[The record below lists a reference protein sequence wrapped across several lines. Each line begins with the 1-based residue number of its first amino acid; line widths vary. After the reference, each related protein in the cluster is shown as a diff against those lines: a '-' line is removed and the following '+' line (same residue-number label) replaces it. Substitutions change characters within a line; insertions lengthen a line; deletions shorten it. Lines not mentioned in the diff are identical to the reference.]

1 MGKKSRLKRERRT
14 KSYGALP
21 ENYPQKATVP
31 TEDGFEI
38 VKAKL
43 RAFLRE
49 FDPADVIISLG
60 VSDLWRPNRSSQ
72 VRHHLALVV
81 ALSVPEREYSA
92 VKRIGTYEQFHE
104 FATELYRCLP
114 PIPWLED
121 FVPEPDWGEVRVRL
135 DEGFDPI
142 FYGCS
147 VERIPD
153 FIEAFRLLHAEEPL
167 ALADMDWA
175 ITLQS
180 HAVRSV
186 SSDVAGNAEYVRAGH
201 VEVPSESFWIVC
213 SKGLQS
219 ACIAPGNT
227 GHAISEPLTLELGRL
242 GVPGTWGAFGDAV
255 LTGTLVPALMVR
267 VAGGHLP
274 IALRSVTSVVIDF
287 WAKRALPSDGRQL
300 RDFNRRVATFLA
312 KRLRS
317 DAIVPGPVRL
327 VSASHKFDR
336 YVAAVLNSANRFYL
350 VLLIDPTA
358 LSSLGRIERQVQK
371 LVNDND
377 GWGLLL
383 ADGIHGM
390 EFRRGDGSLPRAS
403 DIQVLAVLARVSTEP
418 TMLPLEDITARVI
431 GLPDFVSIFDSLKN
445 GDELEKFWA
454 YADNNDPFIG
464 GFCGLAD
471 RFASFR
477 DTHALLIEGA
487 VEPNLISLDPHW
499 SSNWRFQELKTF
511 WENAPRHF
519 PDGNPT
525 WRVDPK
531 SDGIQRLIAK
541 GPWLMAWSGQV
552 GDCTVQAIMEVE
564 TEEPDYETGPLLE
577 LFVHCVVDALV
588 QRSSILA
595 SLEPFSHK
603 QIVIRCRANEG
614 SLVSQGNE
622 PAPVE
627 QMETPLLTGWQRER
641 SIGSSDAAVNVATEV
656 NLARLHTRL
665 EAASDASFE
674 VECAQ
679 EVVLGL
685 CHLLH
690 VKPDDRTLA
699 LLLYTASRQPRFTIH
714 TEQRIVDVPNFCAPE
729 VPEPEHYKLA
739 RRDLA
744 ILLKEQEVAAPAR
757 YELAEAKRIIDMAR
771 DSMRRQIHERIAQLD
786 RRQLLVFCIEQHD
799 KLTARYQHEEHRLK
813 LSLSHEVSF
822 DRAAVLAEAHEK
834 FTREARNYRYLLEN
848 RLSLPGD
855 GDCPCKPEQV
865 VQLVAH
871 IDWLSVLYGTSD
883 TLHNDIEVAGLEL
896 SDWYIP
902 SVTFSEGRDEK
913 ERQYSQVIASAKLGI
928 GLLEEDEVNSA
939 QEAGGD
945 WDLLDEAFVTDL
957 GFSLTQLVQTLLLLS
972 RWHSVGGC
980 TELTFRY
987 SASLL
992 AVVGKLVEKAPG
1004 MSSDVA
1010 HKLVQFLTLDP
1021 AQIRRLV
1028 GKSEA
1033 EPDVPVWEHFK
1044 RDSRYLIR
1052 PLIDIGEGELG
1063 WGAATVG
1070 RVSSI
1075 WTGSIADGYLPADFG
1090 WPNVAKAVRTIKA
1103 GIEKQLEIRA
1113 AEICSRTT
1121 PYVLHGIDFRR
1132 RFPKEKFDDV
1142 GDYDVL
1148 VYWPEQNRWMSVEC
1162 KYNQPPFCLKDMRRL
1177 RERIFGKGE
1186 ERGQFGKIE
1195 RRREF
1200 LARHV
1205 NRLRQLLQWPDSTQ
1219 EGTPSFVEIYVCR
1232 HIYWWMLYPPYSVP
1246 TEFLRVDALD
1256 AWLSKNLSD

>member
-1 MGKKSRLKRERRT
+1 M
-14 KSYGALP
+14 
-21 ENYPQKATVP
+21 
-31 TEDGFEI
+31 
-38 VKAKL
+38 
-43 RAFLRE
+43 
-49 FDPADVIISLG
+49 
-60 VSDLWRPNRSSQ
+60 
-72 VRHHLALVV
+72 
-81 ALSVPEREYSA
+81 
-92 VKRIGTYEQFHE
+92 
-104 FATELYRCLP
+104 
-114 PIPWLED
+114 
-121 FVPEPDWGEVRVRL
+121 
-135 DEGFDPI
+135 
-142 FYGCS
+142 
-147 VERIPD
+147 
-153 FIEAFRLLHAEEPL
+153 
-167 ALADMDWA
+167 
-175 ITLQS
+175 
-180 HAVRSV
+180 
-186 SSDVAGNAEYVRAGH
+186 
-201 VEVPSESFWIVC
+201 
-213 SKGLQS
+213 
-219 ACIAPGNT
+219 
-227 GHAISEPLTLELGRL
+227 
-242 GVPGTWGAFGDAV
+242 
-255 LTGTLVPALMVR
+255 
-267 VAGGHLP
+267 
-274 IALRSVTSVVIDF
+274 IDF
-287 WAKRALPSDGRQL
+287 WAKRALSSDGRQL
-300 RDFNRRVATFLA
+300 INFNRRVGTFLA
-312 KRLRS
+312 KRLRG
-317 DAIVPGPVRL
+317 DAVVPGPVRL
-327 VSASHKFDR
+327 VSSSHKFDR
-336 YVAAVLNSANRFYL
+336 YVAAVLISDNRFYL
-350 VLLIDPTA
+350 VLLIDPAA
-358 LSSLGRIERQVQK
+358 LSSLGRIERQIHE
-371 LVNDND
+371 LVNDSD
-377 GWGLLL
+377 HWGLLL
-383 ADGIHGM
+383 ADGRHGM
-390 EFRRGDGSLPRAS
+390 EFRRGDGSLPRVS

-418 TMLPLEDITARVI
+418 TMLPLEDVTARVI

-445 GDELEKFWA
+445 GDELEKFWG

-464 GFCGLAD
+464 GFSGLAD

-499 SSNWRFQELKTF
+499 SSNWRFNDLKTF

-519 PDGNPT
+519 PDGNST
-525 WRVDPK
+525 WWVDPK
-531 SDGIQRLIAK
+531 SDGIQRLLAK
-541 GPWLMAWSGQV
+541 GRWLMAWSGQV
-552 GDCTVQAIMEVE
+552 GDCTLQAVIEVDI
-564 TEEPDYETGPLLE
+564 EEPDFENDPLLE

-588 QRSSILA
+588 QRSSILV

-603 QIVIRCRANEG
+603 QIVIRCRAKEG
-614 SLVSQGNE
+614 TLVSQGEE
-622 PAPVE
+622 PPSTDQV
-627 QMETPLLTGWQRER
+627 ETPLLTGWCLER
-641 SIGSSDAAVNVATEV
+641 SVETSDAAVHVSTEV

-665 EAASDASFE
+665 EAASNASFE
-674 VECAQ
+674 VECAH

-685 CHLLH
+685 CYLLL

-699 LLLYTASRQPRFTIH
+699 LLLDTASRQPRFTIH

-729 VPEPEHYKLA
+729 VPEPEHYKVA

-744 ILLKEQEVAAPAR
+744 ILLKEQGVAAPAR
-757 YELAEAKRIIDMAR
+757 YELAEAKRIIDIAR
-771 DSMRRQIHERIAQLD
+771 DSMRQQIHEQIARLD
-786 RRQLLVFCIEQHD
+786 RKQLLIFCIEQHD

-822 DRAAVLAEAHEK
+822 DRAEVLAEAHEK

-855 GDCPCKPEQV
+855 GNCPFKPEQV

-896 SDWYIP
+896 SDWYVP

-928 GLLEEDEVNSA
+928 GLVEEDEVNSA
-939 QEAGGD
+939 QEAGGN
-945 WDLLDEAFVTDL
+945 WELLDEAFEADL

-980 TELTFRY
+980 TELMFQY

-992 AVVGKLVEKAPG
+992 AVVGKLVEKVPG

-1010 HKLVQFLTLDP
+1010 HQLVQFLTLDP

-1052 PLIDIGEGELG
+1052 PLVDIGEGELG

-1186 ERGQFGKIE
+1186 EHGQFGKIE

-1205 NRLRQLLQWPDSTQ
+1205 DHLRQLLQWPDSAL
-1219 EGTPSFVEIYVCR
+1219 EGTPSFVELYVCR
-1232 HIYWWMLYPPYSVP
+1232 HIYWWMLYPPYPVP
-1246 TEFLRVDALD
+1246 TEFLRIDALD
-1256 AWLSKNLSD
+1256 GWISKSLSV